1 MEPKIE
7 KSLIDIL
14 NAIREIETFFDT
26 RPKQY
31 DIYLS
36 DICLRRAIE
45 RNISIIGE
53 AVNRILKE
61 DRNVEIT
68 AARNIVDTRNYV
80 IHSYDNV
87 INEIMWAIVV
97 KHLPIL
103 EQEVNNML
111 NHS

>member
-14 NAIREIETFFDT
+14 TAIEEIESFFDT
-26 RPKQY
+26 RPKRY

-36 DICLRRAIE
+36 DTCLRRAIE
-45 RNISIIGE
+45 RNIAIIGE

-61 DRNVEIT
+61 DRDIKIT

-87 INEIMWAIVV
+87 VDEILWGIVI
-97 KHLPIL
+97 KHLDVLKEESSRLLQGI
-103 EQEVNNML
+103 
-111 NHS
+111 